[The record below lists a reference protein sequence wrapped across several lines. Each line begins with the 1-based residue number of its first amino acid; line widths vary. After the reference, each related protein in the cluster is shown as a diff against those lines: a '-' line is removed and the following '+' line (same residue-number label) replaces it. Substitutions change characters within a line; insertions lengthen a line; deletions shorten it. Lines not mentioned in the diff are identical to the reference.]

1 MWNVHPQFVTDCQ
14 RRLAAKFQFVC
25 FIGGIIKKLPRKTR
39 GSFFM
44 VTRTGIDKIKERPP
58 SSRRAASA
66 HRALAFDRFDSL
78 RIKHEKSSPAFAG
91 ELFSW

>member
-1 MWNVHPQFVTDCQ
+1 MWNVPPKFVTHCQ

-44 VTRTGIDKIKERPP
+44 LTRTGIEKNKERPTAG
-58 SSRRAASA
+58 RRAASA

-78 RIKHEKSSPAFAG
+78 RTQI
-91 ELFSW
+91 